1 MMRTFLLTVL
11 LGIFSYSIQAQD
23 VVIQSEIEK
32 QEGLMLKWNYNEP
45 LDSVV
50 TKVASII
57 SGDDKVWIIYDPD
70 HVFSSVQIL
79 AQLTSQGAN
88 PDNISFIEGVAENP
102 WLRDYG
108 PIAGYYSDNQGNNRH
123 FADPQYDATQYPLA
137 DFLPLQLASEFN
149 FNYEALPLNFEGGN
163 LLLDGIGRGFTG
175 DIVLS
180 KNPGLTTNQVI
191 QTLYTKLSLNEITIL
206 PSVPECGGGEWS
218 ELSRLVKF
226 IDSETVMVSQF
237 PENLP
242 YYQQVESIK
251 DTLQKMYNDVGKQ
264 FKVIRLPV
272 VPDENGEYAVTNS
285 GIIRS
290 YTSAIFL
297 NNKILIPSYN
307 HVFDTEA
314 LEIYT
319 QEFPGYEIYQ
329 VPAQVL
335 AAEHGSL
342 FRLAVN
348 IPQPELYRIRH
359 SKRTGMQPF
368 ESEIWIN
375 SFVESWVAVDS
386 IQLYY
391 RVHPSTTYLVENT
404 YGCCGGNS
412 GFMSGFTLNDTIS
425 YYIKAYSSSHTQTL
439 PLAAPQGVFTFWFD
453 LFTGTEQGNKDQA
466 FSVYPNPARD
476 KIYFKGIETI
486 GSGYN
491 YQLYNITGSKVA
503 EGDIPVTGGIRLP
516 EYLVNGLYIIKIVTF
531 GKTHISKLYL
541 QR

>member
-1 MMRTFLLTVL
+1 MFRTFLLSFL
-11 LGIFSYSIQAQD
+11 LALCSYSIQAQD
-23 VVIQSEIEK
+23 VAIQSEIEK
-32 QEGLMLKWNYNEP
+32 QEGIMLKWNYNEA

-57 SGDDKVWIIYDPD
+57 SVDDKVWIIYDPD

-79 AQLTSQGAN
+79 SQLTAQGAN

-123 FADPQYDATQYPLA
+123 FADPQYDATQFPLA

-149 FNYEALPLNFEGGN
+149 FNYESMALNFEGGN

-175 DIVLS
+175 DVVLS

-191 QTLYTKLSLNEITIL
+191 QTLYTKLSLNEIIIL

-264 FKVIRLPV
+264 FNVIRLPV
-272 VPDENGEYAVTNS
+272 ATDGNGEYALTNS

-307 HVFDTEA
+307 HAFDTEA
-314 LEIYT
+314 LEIYA

-329 VPAQVL
+329 IPAQEL

-348 IPQPELYRIRH
+348 IPQPELLRIRH
-359 SKRTGMQPF
+359 SKRTGMQEF

-386 IQLYY
+386 IQLFY

-412 GFMSGFTLNDTIS
+412 GFMSGYTLNDTIS
-425 YYIKAYSSSHTQTL
+425 YYIQAYSGSHTQTL
-439 PLAAPQGVFTFWFD
+439 PVAAPQGVFTFWFD
-453 LFTGTEQGNKDQA
+453 LYTGTKQGTEEQA
-466 FSVYPNPARD
+466 LTVYPNPARD
-476 KIYFKGIETI
+476 NIYFKGIDRST
-486 GSGYN
+486 SGDS
-491 YQLYNITGSKVA
+491 YQIFNLSGSKIS
-503 EGDIPVTGGIRLP
+503 EGIIPATGGIKLP
-516 EYLVNGLYIIKIVTF
+516 EYLVNGLYVIKIVTF